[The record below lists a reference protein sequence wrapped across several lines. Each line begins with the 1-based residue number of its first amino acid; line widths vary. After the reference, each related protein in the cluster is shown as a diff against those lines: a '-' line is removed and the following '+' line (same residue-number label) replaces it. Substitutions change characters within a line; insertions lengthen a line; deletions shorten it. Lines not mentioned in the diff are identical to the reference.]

1 MRLLV
6 RCLLLLA
13 LVMAPSAV
21 SAQADEH
28 TVFVSVVDKNDAPV
42 TGLST
47 GDFIV
52 REDEVSRE
60 VLRVSPATEP
70 MQIALLVDTSAAISP
85 ILLDLRQAV
94 SEFMKTMAGKHEVA
108 LIGVGERP
116 TVLVDYTKD
125 AARLEK
131 GIGGI
136 FARADSGMYMLEA
149 IVESSNGLRKRK
161 ATRAHIVA
169 VAGRGPEFSEQYHQ
183 NVLDPLRE
191 SRAMFHSIMLNR
203 TTATREREEQE
214 LAMTVDEGTR
224 MTGGRRED
232 ILTSLAFNDRL
243 RALAAE
249 LNGQY
254 QVTYARPKT
263 LIPPKAMEVS
273 SKRPE
278 VTVRARRWP

>member
-6 RCLLLLA
+6 RCLLLFA
-13 LVMAPSAV
+13 MVAMAPSSAW
-21 SAQADEH
+21 AQADEH

-42 TGLST
+42 TGFST

-125 AARLEK
+125 PARLEK
-131 GIGGI
+131 GIGSI
-136 FARADSGMYMLEA
+136 FARADS
-149 IVESSNGLRKRK
+149 
-161 ATRAHIVA
+161 
-169 VAGRGPEFSEQYHQ
+169 
-183 NVLDPLRE
+183 
-191 SRAMFHSIMLNR
+191 
-203 TTATREREEQE
+203 
-214 LAMTVDEGTR
+214 
-224 MTGGRRED
+224 
-232 ILTSLAFNDRL
+232 
-243 RALAAE
+243 
-249 LNGQY
+249 
-254 QVTYARPKT
+254 
-263 LIPPKAMEVS
+263 
-273 SKRPE
+273 
-278 VTVRARRWP
+278 